1 MVFLIVHV
9 QYRRLPLWFQLPLHP
24 RHPGRLP
31 GRRRNEHPEWPS
43 SSSKNNSTSG
53 CPFGEGCHF
62 LHYFPGGHQAVAKMS
77 NLGGQAFAHPQ
88 GRMPTGSAVPDG
100 HPTPT
105 VKTKL
110 CNKYNTAEGCKWGD
124 KCHFAHGERELGK
137 HTFINNSM
145 PPHMGPRPTGHFP
158 HRILYYRNRVMTDS
172 FGVTVPE
179 AFEAGAESKSKPCV
193 RFFSTAGC
201 RFGSNC
207 HFIHDIPGGSQ
218 AVAETSIPS
227 GPAPAPKIAESE
239 SFQTGVGSKLKP
251 CTKFFST
258 SGCPFGEGC
267 HFLHYFPG
275 GHQAV
280 AKMSNL
286 GGQAFAHPQG
296 RMPAGSAVPDGP
308 LTPTVKTKLC
318 NKYNTAE
325 GCKWGDKCHFAHGE
339 RELGKHMFINKSMP
353 PHMGP
358 RPTGHFGPPAM
369 PSPAMTIP
377 AGFGASSTAKVSVD
391 ASLAGGIIGRGR
403 VNTKQIS
410 RVTGAKLA
418 IRDHESNE
426 ALKNIE
432 LEGTFDQINNASAM
446 LRELFFRIS
455 GGANAPLP
463 SENLAGGSHRAG
475 GGG

>member
-1 MVFLIVHV
+1 MRQVL

-24 RHPGRLP
+24 RHPGRLS

-43 SSSKNNSTSG
+43 SSSKNS
-53 CPFGEGCHF
+53 
-62 LHYFPGGHQAVAKMS
+62 
-77 NLGGQAFAHPQ
+77 
-88 GRMPTGSAVPDG
+88 
-100 HPTPT
+100 
-105 VKTKL
+105 
-110 CNKYNTAEGCKWGD
+110 
-124 KCHFAHGERELGK
+124 
-137 HTFINNSM
+137 
-145 PPHMGPRPTGHFP
+145 
-158 HRILYYRNRVMTDS
+158 
-172 FGVTVPE
+172 
-179 AFEAGAESKSKPCV
+179 
-193 RFFSTAGC
+193 
-201 RFGSNC
+201 
-207 HFIHDIPGGSQ
+207 
-218 AVAETSIPS
+218 
-227 GPAPAPKIAESE
+227 
-239 SFQTGVGSKLKP
+239 
-251 CTKFFST
+251 ST

-391 ASLAGGIIGRGR
+391 ASLAGGIIGRGG

-475 GGG
+475 GGGQGSNFKTKLCDNFTKGSCTFGVRCHFAHGENELLKSAAA

>member
-1 MVFLIVHV
+1 MEGGGRKRGTPDGASVGGKRTRESESFQTGVGSKSKPCTKFF
-9 QYRRLPLWFQLPLHP
+9 RLVALYI
-24 RHPGRLP
+24 R
-31 GRRRNEHPEWPS
+31 
-43 SSSKNNSTSG
+43 TSVTVELFFCPFGFTAG

-88 GRMPTGSAVPDG
+88 GRIPAGSAVPDG

-137 HTFINNSM
+137 QTVINN
-145 PPHMGPRPTGHFP
+145 
-158 HRILYYRNRVMTDS
+158 
-172 FGVTVPE
+172 
-179 AFEAGAESKSKPCV
+179 
-193 RFFSTAGC
+193 
-201 RFGSNC
+201 
-207 HFIHDIPGGSQ
+207 
-218 AVAETSIPS
+218 
-227 GPAPAPKIAESE
+227 
-239 SFQTGVGSKLKP
+239 
-251 CTKFFST
+251 
-258 SGCPFGEGC
+258 
-267 HFLHYFPG
+267 
-275 GHQAV
+275 
-280 AKMSNL
+280 
-286 GGQAFAHPQG
+286 
-296 RMPAGSAVPDGP
+296 
-308 LTPTVKTKLC
+308 
-318 NKYNTAE
+318 
-325 GCKWGDKCHFAHGE
+325 
-339 RELGKHMFINKSMP
+339 SMP

-369 PSPAMTIP
+369 PSPGMATP

-391 ASLAGGIIGRGR
+391 ASLAGAVIGRGG

-446 LRELFFRIS
+446 LRELIFRIS

-463 SENLAGGSHRAG
+463 GVILAGGSHRGSNFKTKLCDNFTKGSCTFGDRCHFAHG
-475 GGG
+475 ENELRKSAAA